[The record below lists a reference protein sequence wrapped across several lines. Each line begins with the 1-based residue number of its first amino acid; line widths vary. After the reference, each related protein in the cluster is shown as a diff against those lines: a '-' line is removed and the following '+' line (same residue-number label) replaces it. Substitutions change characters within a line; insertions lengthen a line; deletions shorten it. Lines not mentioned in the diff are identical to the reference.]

1 MTTSVKTRVVQF
13 LSYAKKKISELNS
26 EEAKLQRMS
35 KKATELENRFER
47 EERLAYIRAEKYRL
61 QRQVEQAK
69 IAYLK
74 TKHARQ
80 QAEKSTGGDSFISKA
95 DKVLSS
101 MFGSGSS
108 KKKSAPKRK
117 PTKKKDDWN
126 FWD

>member
-26 EEAKLQRMS
+26 EEAK
-35 KKATELENRFER
+35 F
-47 EERLAYIRAEKYRL
+47 RAEKYRL